1 MLQRTLWLT
10 HLQLQLFM
18 LLIRPCTPLLL
29 LLSPCVLQIPVPTR
43 SQSLPVSVSLALNS
57 VYIHTHT
64 ADIAPYRVVWRVVAY
79 C

>member
-1 MLQRTLWLT
+1 MPQRTLWLT
-10 HLQLQLFM
+10 HLHLQLFM

-43 SQSLPVSVSLALNS
+43 SQSLPVSVSLALI
-57 VYIHTHT
+57 IHTHT